1 MMATPLCAHAR
12 GGRGG
17 IAVCFPCQG
26 NSATGAGSASRI
38 QAMRR
43 SFCRQFPILLLL
55 GAITAAAQV
64 PGSGQ
69 NAPPAGSSPTASTK
83 STAASQATPPPA
95 ILKPGV
101 TVTGK
106 PLHSEPPLPKLPP
119 NEFTNCERMLG
130 AGGNPDRWQVE
141 ECEVKLALEKNTVL
155 DDCFDL
161 KGKVPPHRV
170 VQACTEALADN
181 ILEVPERSFVL
192 VGRADAYFALGDRRR
207 ALADYDAAIQ
217 SAPLL
222 PANERFLLF
231 GPRADEYLALGNKQ
245 RALDDYTEAIKSAPH
260 DAALY
265 YNRGIAFIA
274 QTNYA
279 AALQD
284 FDTALKLDSKFVPA
298 LRQRARLYAVRD
310 NLTGAAADYSAA
322 IRLQPDTAVLWSD
335 RGQLDLDQ
343 HEYGNAIE
351 DEAHA
356 IQLDP
361 KLASAYYLRSVAFG
375 DSGDR
380 VQAVRD
386 LRTAVGL
393 DPSLAVYVTIRGKTV
408 ELRLPP
414 L

>member
-1 MMATPLCAHAR
+1 
-12 GGRGG
+12 
-17 IAVCFPCQG
+17 
-26 NSATGAGSASRI
+26 
-38 QAMRR
+38 MRHL
-43 SFCRQFPILLLL
+43 FCRQFPILLLL
-55 GAITAAAQV
+55 AAMAAAAQV
-64 PGSGQ
+64 PNAGQ
-69 NAPPAGSSPTASTK
+69 TPA
-83 STAASQATPPPA
+83 PA

-106 PLHSEPPLPKLPP
+106 PLHPAPPLPKLPP
-119 NEFTNCERMLG
+119 DEFTSCERMLG
-130 AGGNPDRWQVE
+130 AGGNPHGWQVE
-141 ECEVKLALEKNTVL
+141 ECEVELALEKNTVL
-155 DDCFDL
+155 DDCYDL
-161 KGKVPPHRV
+161 KGKIAPHRV
-170 VQACTEALADN
+170 IQACTEALDKN
-181 ILEVPERSFVL
+181 ILEDPERSFVF
-192 VGRADAYFALGDRRR
+192 VGRADAYFALGDRQR
-207 ALADYDAAIQ
+207 ALADYDAAIK

-231 GPRADEYLALGNKQ
+231 GPRADDYLALGNKQ
-245 RALDDYTEAIKSAPH
+245 RALDDYNAAIKSAP
-260 DAALY
+260 DNAALY
-265 YNRGIAFIA
+265 YNRGIVFIA
-274 QTNYA
+274 QADYA

-298 LRQRARLYAVRD
+298 LRQRARIYAVRD
-310 NLTGAAADYSAA
+310 NLGGALADYSAA
-322 IRLQPDTAVLWSD
+322 IRLQPDTAALWSD
-335 RGQLDLDQ
+335 RGQVDLDQ

-380 VQAVRD
+380 AQAVRD

-393 DPSLAVYVTIRGKTV
+393 DPSLAAYVTIKGKTV